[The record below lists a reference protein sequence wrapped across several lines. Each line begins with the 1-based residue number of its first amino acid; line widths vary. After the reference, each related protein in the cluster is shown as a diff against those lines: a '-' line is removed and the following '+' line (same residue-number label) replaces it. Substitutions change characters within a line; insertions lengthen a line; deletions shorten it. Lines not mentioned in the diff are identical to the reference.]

1 MPCRELGS
9 RDAWGATVP
18 LHQLQVPD
26 PGVLPFAMGTF
37 DTIGPLSR
45 AEFPHRHTFHEIVF
59 VTGGRGA
66 HVIDLAAW
74 TLDPPQLGI
83 IVPGRVHHWERVT
96 GLDGRVILFN
106 DDFLLN
112 HPEDRDAL
120 RLLGDRPF
128 LRPSPEAARAIG
140 ALLAEMD
147 REYQAQAPGFISVLQ
162 AYLHVLLVRAGRLA
176 AAAPGPPAAGQPDP
190 AGRAPGAGPGA
201 DTARGSDSG
210 AAVALRFAR
219 LLAGPDGPARSV
231 RDCAALLGVSA
242 GRLHQAVKEATGR
255 TPGAMLRQAR
265 VLEAK
270 RLLAGTGLTVG
281 QVARQTGFSD
291 PAYFCRFFRRETG
304 SSPGDF
310 RRSVRGKHHDR
321 VLVSIDPTDQPS

>member
-1 MPCRELGS
+1 M
-9 RDAWGATVP
+9 
-18 LHQLQVPD
+18 VPD
-26 PGVLPFAMGTF
+26 RGVLPFAMGTF

-74 TLDPPQLGI
+74 PLDPPQLGFV
-83 IVPGRVHHWERVT
+83 VPGRVHHWERVS
-96 GLDGRVILFN
+96 GLEGRVVLFN

-120 RLLGDRPF
+120 RRLGDRPF
-128 LRPSPEAARAIG
+128 LRPPEDSARAIG

-162 AYLHVLLVRAGRLA
+162 AYLHVLIVRAGRLA
-176 AAAPGPPAAGQPDP
+176 GAVPGPAAVAAARPPAPGGPLRP
-190 AGRAPGAGPGA
+190 AGAASESA
-201 DTARGSDSG
+201 D
-210 AAVALRFAR
+210 AVALRFAG
-219 LLAGPDGPARSV
+219 LLARPDGPARSV

-255 TPGAMLRQAR
+255 TPGGMIRQAR

-270 RLLAGTGLTVG
+270 RLLAGTGLSVG
-281 QVARQTGFSD
+281 QVARQTGFAD

-310 RRSVRGKHHDR
+310 RRTVRGKHHDR
-321 VLVSIDPTDQPS
+321 VLVSIDPPDPAA

>member
-1 MPCRELGS
+1 MTCRERGS
-9 RDAWGATVP
+9 RDGLGATVP

-26 PGVLPFAMGTF
+26 PGVLPFAMGSF

-45 AEFPHRHTFHEIVF
+45 AEFPHRHTFHEIVY

-74 TLDPPQLGI
+74 PLDPPQLGF

-106 DDFLLN
+106 DDFLLS

-120 RLLGDRPF
+120 RRLGDRPF
-128 LRPSPEAARAIG
+128 LRPSEESARAIG
-140 ALLAEMD
+140 ALVAEMD

-162 AYLHVLLVRAGRLA
+162 AYLHVLIVRAGRLA
-176 AAAPGPPAAGQPDP
+176 AAPAEAVALSAP
-190 AGRAPGAGPGA
+190 AGAAPEPGVAPEPGAG
-201 DTARGSDSG
+201 SESG

-219 LLAGPDGPARSV
+219 LLARPDGPARSV
-231 RDCAALLGVSA
+231 QDCAALLGVST

-255 TPGAMLRQAR
+255 TPGAMIRQAR

-281 QVARQTGFSD
+281 QVARQTGFAD

-310 RRSVRGKHHDR
+310 RRTVRGKHHDR
-321 VLVSIDPTDQPS
+321 VLVSIDPTDPPP